1 MSDFDADRYAELFG
15 ERPEGTPAAKEPTD
29 AERRDRFYRH
39 QPGKP
44 AANLEDKPPG
54 TPADKDEG
62 GEPDNQDDTDARAE
76 EIEAR
81 RVKEAKQKKYRAAMW
96 GDLSSVA
103 ANARAAGLDGAE
115 LAEILRETAAE
126 MAGVIGMPADDDDAG
141 GE

>member
-1 MSDFDADRYAELFG
+1 MGDYDAERYAELFG
-15 ERPEGTPAAKEPTD
+15 ESPDGTVATTKPTD

-44 AANLEDKPPG
+44 GANLEDKPADRSQDTPG
-54 TPADKDEG
+54 DNDADTE
-62 GEPDNQDDTDARAE
+62 DDTDARAE

-115 LAEILRETAAE
+115 LAEILRETADE
-126 MAGVIGMPADDDDAG
+126 MANVIGMPAEDDDAG